1 MFRAYLDLSIWNL
14 IDQKY
19 DTDLAHLKPDQA
31 LDPNH
36 RVGMEWCR
44 IGVKVHHSKLPGM
57 QSPAGGWEASQ
68 AASPV
73 AGREASQDAMLGGS
87 FPGRDTRSRADSPQ
101 PSGGYT
107 PKFSPWVPLAV
118 AAAPHKH
125 HLQVMH
131 LHLDISAGVLDVPP
145 SVQRRPGHSERYP
158 GRPRRCPGHFRKR
171 PVCPGVSRTCCSVM
185 SRWPSMHHCSFGG
198 KSPLMGASPEAA
210 WKPHEQ
216 QRKRAVNVGHMV

>member
-1 MFRAYLDLSIWNL
+1 MSETPAAMFRAYLDLSIWNL
-14 IDQKY
+14 INQKY

-118 AAAPHKH
+118 AAAPQRH

-145 SVQRRPGHSERYP
+145 SVQRRPGHSE
-158 GRPRRCPGHFRKR
+158 K
-171 PVCPGVSRTCCSVM
+171 VSRT
-185 SRWPSMHHCSFGG
+185 
-198 KSPLMGASPEAA
+198 SPEVPRTLPEASSVS
-210 WKPHEQ
+210 WCVQ
-216 QRKRAVNVGHMV
+216 DLL